1 MTTKPKTDK
10 AVLDPSIRLR
20 FAQWADLNAVTQL
33 IYDVCEADGDITMAV
48 TPEEMKHEWETP
60 GFNVETDAIVAVTTD
75 GRIVGYEEFFNLHD
89 HAKLRTD
96 GYVHPKF
103 TGLGIG
109 TSMMRAVDERA
120 RKDIPLAAPDVRI
133 SLQSTLDSHDKEGR
147 NIHELAGYSPI
158 RFHWRMQIDLK
169 SPPPA
174 VPLPDGIELRP
185 FIKGEHNH
193 AVWEADTE
201 AFRDHWEEHEVPFE
215 EWKLDKLGTPD
226 FDPSL
231 WMIAW
236 DGDQI
241 AGVALNRYRMGIG
254 WIRRL
259 GVRRPWRK
267 KGLGYSLLLH
277 SFSEFYKRGTKAIG
291 LGVDAQN
298 PTGATRLY
306 VKAGMYPASEF
317 VTYEKELRPGKE
329 ISVQSLLE

>member
-1 MTTKPKTDK
+1 MTTKLKTNE
-10 AVLDPSIRLR
+10 AGLDPDISLR
-20 FAQWADLNAVTQL
+20 FAQWADLDAVTQM

-60 GFNVETDAIVAVTTD
+60 GFNVETDAIVAVTSD
-75 GRIVGYEEFFNLHD
+75 NRIVGYEEFYNLNE

-109 TSMMRAVDERA
+109 TTLMRAVEVRA
-120 RKDIPLAAPDVRI
+120 RKDIPLAAPDARVYI
-133 SLQSTLDSHDKEGR
+133 QSTLDSHDKEGR
-147 NIHELAGYSPI
+147 NIHESEGYSPV
-158 RFHWRMQIDLK
+158 RFHWIMQIDLK
-169 SPPPA
+169 TAPPV

-185 FIKGEHNH
+185 FIKGEHER

-201 AFRDHWEEHEVPFE
+201 AFRDHWGNHEYTFD
-215 EWKLDKLGTPD
+215 EWKTDSMGMSD
-226 FDPSL
+226 IDPSL

-241 AGVALNRYRMGIG
+241 AGVSLNRYRMGIG

-259 GVRRPWRK
+259 SVRWPWRK
-267 KGLGYSLLLH
+267 KGLGYSLLLR
-277 SFSEFYKRGTKAIG
+277 SFGEFYRRGTKTIG
-291 LGVDAQN
+291 LGVDAQS

-306 VKAGMYPASEF
+306 IKAGMHTSSEL

-329 ISVQSLLE
+329 ISVQSLSE